1 MTSFEPFTVVAADQS
16 QPWAVLAGGD
26 RTGGLVAFGQARM
39 PANAP
44 GPGRHVHSRED
55 EAIFV
60 ISGVL
65 TLQVGDQ
72 RIEAGPGT
80 LQWLPRRVP
89 HAFANLSDE
98 PIWAVGVIVPA
109 GMEKLFAEQAEY
121 FASLRGQPADPQVL
135 LELSRKYGILPSPGP
150 PLERANAEADY

>member
-1 MTSFEPFTVVAADQS
+1 LTIFEPFTVDASDQA
-16 QPWAVLAGGD
+16 QPWAVLAGGE

-39 PANAP
+39 PAHHP
-44 GPGRHVHSRED
+44 GPGRHVHTRED
-55 EAIFV
+55 ETIFV

-65 TLQVGDQ
+65 TLQVGEQ

-98 PIWAVGVIVPA
+98 PVWAVGVIVPA
-109 GMEKLFAEQAEY
+109 GMEKLFTEQAEY
-121 FASLRGQPADPQVL
+121 FASLQGQPPDPQVM
-135 LELSRKYGILPSPGP
+135 LELSKKYGILPSPGP
-150 PLERANAEADY
+150 SLARASG

>member
-135 LELSRKYGILPSPGP
+135 LELSRKVRDSAKSRPVT
-150 PLERANAEADY
+150 